1 MSSIAYKNLRKNIT
15 SPRLRRVYVIRDNMK
30 NELFKRT
37 FIFLIQNGDDEYSA
51 DYYKQQYIVSLKNW
65 I

>member
-1 MSSIAYKNLRKNIT
+1 MPSLAYTNLRKNIK

-37 FIFLIQNGDDEYSA
+37 FTFLIKNGDDEYSA
-51 DYYKQQYIVSLKNW
+51 DYYKQQYIVSLKN
-65 I
+65 

>member
-1 MSSIAYKNLRKNIT
+1 MASLAYTNLRKNIK

-30 NELFKRT
+30 NDLFKRT
-37 FIFLIQNGDDEYSA
+37 FTFLIKNGDDEYSA